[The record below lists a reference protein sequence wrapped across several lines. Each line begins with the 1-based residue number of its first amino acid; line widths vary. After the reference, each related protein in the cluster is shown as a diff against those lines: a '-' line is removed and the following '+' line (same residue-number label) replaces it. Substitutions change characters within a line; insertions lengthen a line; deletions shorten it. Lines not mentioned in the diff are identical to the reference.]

1 MITQGNFGG
10 DTDNFEWPRHSAD
23 FTLLRAYVAPDG
35 SAAEPDDA
43 NVPYKPTKYLRAS
56 SAGVAEGD
64 FVFLLGFPGTT
75 MRYAPSSR
83 LAYADEVAVPALV
96 ANFARKLLHIREHST
111 ERAIS
116 LKLCAALLLQLN
128 R

>member
-1 MITQGNFGG
+1 MPEN
-10 DTDNFEWPRHSAD
+10 DT
-23 FTLLRAYVAPDG
+23 
-35 SAAEPDDA
+35 
-43 NVPYKPTKYLRAS
+43 S
-56 SAGVAEGD
+56 SFFRVWSFFVIFVAEGD

-96 ANFARKLLHIREHST
+96 AKFARKLLHIREHST

>member
-1 MITQGNFGG
+1 MG
-10 DTDNFEWPRHSAD
+10 
-23 FTLLRAYVAPDG
+23 PDG
-35 SAAEPDDA
+35 SCAEPNEA

-56 SAGVAEGD
+56 TTGVSEGD

-96 ANFARKLLHIREHST
+96 SDFARKLSHIETHSVD
-111 ERAIS
+111 RGAS
-116 LKLCAALLLQLN
+116 LKMYTHKFTNANDLSPSPAKIGAVATAFGSEF
-128 R
+128 